1 MRTNELI
8 EALENRFGEIKNK
21 DRFVNVITSACI
33 NIGQDN
39 ITDYVQEMMYA
50 KEGSFLEELDEDN
63 VRSRLY
69 YTVAASVTY
78 SVLTRLGFEAD
89 EYIGAEAFE
98 WVHEFNTPETV
109 NILGTATADMS
120 ALCLREIERT
130 VKALEKEER
139 KANRTFDEKK
149 ESVYNDGGNKEIENG
164 GKSYG
169 IDLHDER
176 GRDNVSEL
184 DAAEAGESADRQVR
198 TDAVGLYEEA
208 SQRNADDDGNRSE
221 IESSSVRDRPS
232 GEQTDFGEYEPTGD
246 EPWGNGADES
256 GRSDGLGSDDEQHQE
271 LSGGGSVENADLRLN
286 EETELPIPDIDTIKE
301 ALRHGDFLRQSKQN
315 IVSFLRSEKDYNKK
329 KDYIKN
335 AYEMLTFIEFN
346 RKGTQEHIGYRA
358 EDDGLVIYQ
367 GNYLTRTHETKFSW
381 GVVMELV
388 EVLIKDRDY
397 LDAPKAGQQLSMLD
411 MEYGI
416 PDAPIPST
424 PETDRPLRVSQEV
437 IDEFL
442 RLGGCTKESTLRIYG
457 FYRKANDQAE
467 TVEFLKQEYKT
478 DNVGIIVDNRK
489 IAVSWNEDGVRISTG
504 ERVSDI
510 TSAFLTWEM
519 LDKRIRELLEAGQY
533 ISQPEAERA
542 VDVWEQYV
550 AKRIDNLY
558 NDYFRNIPIEY
569 KSFVSWR
576 RGRDK
581 DVEF

>member
-1 MRTNELI
+1 MLTKYDLITELYKRQIKDITSDSVAWRAFLHSAAYQYKYPFADQVLIHAQRPFATACATYDTWHIPSLNRRLHRGTKGIALIREQNGRSRLEYVYDVKDTYSLDETPFELWQVKPEQTNELI
-8 EALENRFGEIKNK
+8 EALENRFGEIRNK

-139 KANRTFDEKK
+139 KANRTFDENK

-176 GRDNVSEL
+176 GRDNVPEL

-232 GEQTDFGEYEPTGD
+232 GEQADFGEYEPTGD

-271 LSGGGSVENADLRLN
+271 LSGGGSVENADIRLN

-315 IVSFLRSEKDYNKK
+315 IVSFLRSEKERRSISGIGQKK
-329 KDYIKN
+329 MGLLSIK
-335 AYEMLTFIEFN
+335 ATI
-346 RKGTQEHIGYRA
+346 
-358 EDDGLVIYQ
+358 
-367 GNYLTRTHETKFSW
+367 
-381 GVVMELV
+381 
-388 EVLIKDRDY
+388 
-397 LDAPKAGQQLSMLD
+397 
-411 MEYGI
+411 
-416 PDAPIPST
+416 
-424 PETDRPLRVSQEV
+424 
-437 IDEFL
+437 
-442 RLGGCTKESTLRIYG
+442 
-457 FYRKANDQAE
+457 
-467 TVEFLKQEYKT
+467 
-478 DNVGIIVDNRK
+478 
-489 IAVSWNEDGVRISTG
+489 
-504 ERVSDI
+504 
-510 TSAFLTWEM
+510 
-519 LDKRIRELLEAGQY
+519 
-533 ISQPEAERA
+533 
-542 VDVWEQYV
+542 
-550 AKRIDNLY
+550 
-558 NDYFRNIPIEY
+558 
-569 KSFVSWR
+569 
-576 RGRDK
+576 
-581 DVEF
+581 